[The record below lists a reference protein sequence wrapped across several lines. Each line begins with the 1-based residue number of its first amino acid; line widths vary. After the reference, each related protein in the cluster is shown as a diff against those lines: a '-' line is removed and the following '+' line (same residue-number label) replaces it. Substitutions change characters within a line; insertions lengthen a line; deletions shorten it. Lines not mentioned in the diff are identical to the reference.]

1 MSSFATEVKN
11 ELARLSYSKA
21 CCRRAELAGLLRMGA
36 VLTLGAKRALGLSFL
51 TDNAAVARKVLVL
64 LKEIEQVK
72 TEVTVSRSRRL
83 KKNNS
88 YRIQV
93 IPSPVVSELL
103 DELGMMPLTAPT
115 PGKMGPL
122 LRRNCCR
129 WAYLRGAFMAGGSVN
144 RPEAGYHLELVMG
157 NYQFAEL
164 VAALFKRI
172 EIDARLTDRKET
184 YVVYIKE
191 CDMIMD
197 FLQGIE
203 ADKAVE
209 AFEVTRNVKEVRN
222 QVNRLVNC
230 ETANLQKTVDASAHQ
245 VANIKA
251 LQRSGQLEKLPARL
265 RQTALLRLENPD
277 ATLKELAE
285 ELKISRSAAGHRFTR
300 LNELAEEIINDREES
315 N

>member
-1 MSSFATEVKN
+1 MPSFANDVKN

-21 CCRRAELAGLLRMGA
+21 CCRKAELAGLLRMGA
-36 VLTLGAKRALGLSFL
+36 SLTLGPKRALGLSFI

-64 LKEIEQVK
+64 LKEIELVR

-93 IPSPVVSELL
+93 IPSPVVSNLL
-103 DELGMMPLTAPT
+103 EELGMMPITTAS
-115 PGKMGPL
+115 GKLGPL

-144 RPEAGYHLELVMG
+144 RPEASYHLELVMG

-172 EIDARLTDRKET
+172 DIDARLTDRKET

-191 CDMIMD
+191 CDMIME
-197 FLQGIE
+197 FLHGIE

-209 AFEVTRNVKEVRN
+209 AFEVARNVKEVRN

-230 ETANLQKTVDASAHQ
+230 ETANLQKTADASARQ
-245 VANIKA
+245 IAGIKL
-251 LQRSGQLEKLPARL
+251 LQKTGRLDKLPARL
-265 RQTALLRLENPD
+265 RETALIRLENPD
-277 ATLKELAE
+277 ASLKDLAAELN
-285 ELKISRSAAGHRFTR
+285 ISRSAAGHRVNR
-300 LNELAEEIINDREES
+300 LIELASEITENEE
-315 N
+315 